1 MAYHTND
8 KITDGLSRLDKIF
21 AEAEKFSKAPPTKFV
36 PRKSLAKTTRRL
48 AWKN

>member
-21 AEAEKFSKAPPTKFV
+21 AEAEKFSKAPPTEPQYNRSV
-36 PRKSLAKTTRRL
+36 TWDAS
-48 AWKN
+48 